1 MMTFKKYFLLIAAF
15 FCCGILCSCG
25 YHMGSMMHPQIK
37 SIAFADIQNETKEP
51 LLTEIIRRELAG
63 QFQFDGS
70 LRIAEKETADC
81 ILYMKIVNIKTGT
94 IREESSDGQETYRPA
109 EFGMEIT
116 ADFTVII
123 PGRSEP
129 LIPMRRISARSIYQY
144 QADPQL
150 GRINGLRQACFD
162 LSRKAVQY
170 TTEAW

>member
-1 MMTFKKYFLLIAAF
+1 MKIFKSGFFAVAAALV
-15 FCCGILCSCG
+15 CCLLCSCG

-37 SIAFADIQNETKEP
+37 TIAFADIQNETKEP
-51 LLTEIIRRELAG
+51 MLTSTMRRELAG

-81 ILYMKIVNIKTGT
+81 ILYMKIIKVKTGT
-94 IREESSDGQETYRPA
+94 IREDSSDGQETYRPA

-116 ADFTVII
+116 ADFTVIV

-150 GRINGLRQACFD
+150 GRLNGLRQACFE
-162 LSRKAVQY
+162 LARLAVQY